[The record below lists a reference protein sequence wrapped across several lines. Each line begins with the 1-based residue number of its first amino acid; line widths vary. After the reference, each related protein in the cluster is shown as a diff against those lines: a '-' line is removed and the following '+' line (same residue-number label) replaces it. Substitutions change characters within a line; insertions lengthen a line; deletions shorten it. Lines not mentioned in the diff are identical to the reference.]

1 MPSVNAVD
9 EAIRGL
15 SGIPYVE
22 FTTALINGVFD
33 SLLQNH
39 LVQMKA
45 HAALLEATSTDLI
58 TYLRETTPD
67 ISDADTLAFLGA
79 LPEIPHHAP
88 VKIGNSTIPITE
100 AIDKA
105 KAGSGST
112 DIPFSAAALSA
123 LRERLVIA
131 NVPNNLPAV
140 GSGATTNVRSA
151 ALFQAVADRIAAN
164 RFALL
169 TNMVRQ
175 GMMRLVVDH
184 GEIETRFVFS
194 SFERHSDSISNTIGS
209 RDSSESSSTAT
220 VGLAG
225 GVGGVGGSVAVHPL
239 GFLGGLLGGA
249 GGASIGRS
257 NTSSGHALRVRHLTE
272 SHRDTSGSSVKFY
285 SRVKI
290 NFKTDFLP
298 LSR

>member
-79 LPEIPHHAP
+79 LPEIRHHAP

-131 NVPNNLPAV
+131 NVPNNLPAI

-194 SFERHSDSISNTIGS
+194 SFERHSDSTSELDRSSGSSSSSSSSARGSANGTVLGVGAIIGS
-209 RDSSESSSTAT
+209 GGG
-220 VGLAG
+220 GL
-225 GVGGVGGSVAVHPL
+225 GVGSASFTGS
-239 GFLGGLLGGA
+239 
-249 GGASIGRS
+249 S
-257 NTSSGHALRVRHLTE
+257 NATGQSTLRVRHLTE

>member
-15 SGIPYVE
+15 NGIPYVE

-33 SLLQNH
+33 SLLDNH
-39 LVQMKA
+39 LAQMKA
-45 HAALLEATSTDLI
+45 HAALLEATATDLT
-58 TYLRETTPD
+58 TYLRETSPD
-67 ISDADTLAFLGA
+67 ISDDDTLAFLGA
-79 LPEIPHHAP
+79 LPEIRHHAS
-88 VKIGNSTIPITE
+88 VKVGSATLALTDV
-100 AIDKA
+100 IDKA
-105 KAGSGST
+105 KAATAST
-112 DIPFSAAALSA
+112 DIPLSASALGA

-131 NVPNNLPAV
+131 NIPNNLPAA
-140 GSGATTNVRSA
+140 GTGATTNVPSA
-151 ALFQAVADRIAAN
+151 ALFQAVAERIAAN

-169 TNMVRQ
+169 SNMVRQ

-194 SFERHSDSISNTIGS
+194 AFERHSDSIS
-209 RDSSESSSTAT
+209 ESSTSRSGTASSSSAT
-220 VGLAG
+220 AGTAVGVAG
-225 GVGGVGGSVAVHPL
+225 G
-239 GFLGGLLGGA
+239 GGA
-249 GGASIGRS
+249 VIGAGVAGLGLGLGTFTGKSEA
-257 NTSSGHALRVRHLTE
+257 SSRRNLRIRHLTE

-290 NFKTDFLP
+290 SFKTDFLP